1 MIQNGQPNGGYL
13 LTYDG
18 CSIPFQID
26 LRDRSKLTINVHPDL
41 RVEVLAPQNQPMDQ
55 IRARI
60 ERRASWIVKQW
71 RYFKEFQPTSSK
83 RRFVS
88 GETHIYLG
96 RQYRLK
102 VSEGNKSEVKLVGR
116 FFQVQNPDRD
126 NSDEIGCLLE
136 AWYLNHAKSI
146 FTNRLRLCQKICRTL
161 ELPNTFAVTVRKMA
175 RRWGSCTQ
183 AGNITLNIDLVKT
196 PVYCID
202 YVIVHE
208 MCHLMIH
215 NHSPGFYR
223 LLTRCMPDWE
233 RRKAKLGS
241 FRLE

>member
-1 MIQNGQPNGGYL
+1 MIQNGRPDDGYL

-18 CSIPFQID
+18 HSIPFQID
-26 LRDRSKLTINVHPDL
+26 LRDRSKLTINVYPDL
-41 RVEVLAPQNQPMDQ
+41 RVEVLAPQNQPMDR
-55 IRARI
+55 ILARI

-71 RYFKEFQPTSSK
+71 RYFEQFQPTLPK
-83 RRFVS
+83 RQFVS
-88 GETHIYLG
+88 GETHVYLG

-102 VSEGNKSEVKLVGR
+102 VSKGTKSEIKLVGR

-126 NSDEIGCLLE
+126 NTEEIGCLLE
-136 AWYLNHAKSI
+136 NWYLTHAKNV
-146 FTNRLRLCQKICRTL
+146 FTNRLRLCQKTCRIL

-183 AGNITLNIDLVKT
+183 SGNITLNVDLVKT

-208 MCHLMIH
+208 MCHLKIH
-215 NHSPGFYR
+215 NHSPAFFR

-233 RRKAKLGS
+233 RRKAKLDS